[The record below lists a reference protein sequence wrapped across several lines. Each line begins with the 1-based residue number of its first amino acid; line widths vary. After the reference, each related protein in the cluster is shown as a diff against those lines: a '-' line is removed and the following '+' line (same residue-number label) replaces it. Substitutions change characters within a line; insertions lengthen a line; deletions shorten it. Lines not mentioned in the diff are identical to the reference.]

1 MSFAAI
7 TALVA
12 IASSSTT
19 SEGLAMLDPPEQ
31 IEPAWEGQD
40 FSAEQS
46 MFEDDTPMVTGASRR
61 RQTLSEVPV
70 SVSII
75 TADQIR
81 VHGWNSLAEIL
92 GHVRGFYVAND
103 LNYDYVGV
111 RGFMR
116 PGDYNA
122 RVLLLIDGHAIND
135 PVYLATSIGREVVE
149 PTRIERIEIIRGPGS
164 ALYGGSALL
173 AVINVV
179 TRTGPDLR
187 SADGAGAGVSLSVD
201 ADSQGKGSTTIGFDR
216 WIGAKTRLALS
227 VAAFGG
233 LGQAY
238 SFPELGLDGPTARHS
253 DREGGLRMFS
263 RFEHGP
269 FSLQAGYTD
278 RNKQVPTAS
287 YDTLPG
293 EELATQ
299 DRHLYASGQVQ
310 LELAPNVGWSAQLAI
325 DNYYYYGVYPYAEAD
340 GGLLDDFANGTLLTL
355 ETSIVAEIQ
364 KNLVLNIGASAQ
376 RTFALDAWFQYRGST
391 APGRDFGYGVLGVFA
406 DAELR
411 VIPGLSV
418 FAGGR
423 IDFYETFG
431 AHASPRAAVVIEPWT
446 GTIFR
451 GSYGTAFRAPNTFEL
466 YYGDGTQ
473 ARGATNPNL
482 RPEVLEQFEGSAE
495 QTLFDGRAHVGVAV
509 FRFDMRDLIDGV
521 DAGSES
527 FVFANIGT
535 ARAVGGELW
544 ADARLPFLDAHV
556 EVSYSASLARDVST
570 GAQLSASP
578 LHMFSG
584 STDFSLGIEGLRFA
598 ASARYVGQRRAAD
611 GLALIPGALVIDT
624 AASWRNALPGLDLS
638 LGIKNTFDAA
648 AFVPGSLEHVEHQ
661 LPQEGISAWVRL
673 SSVF

>member
-1 MSFAAI
+1 MGFGAI
-7 TALVA
+7 STLIAL
-12 IASSSTT
+12 ASTSTPT
-19 SEGLAMLDPPEQ
+19 EGLAMADPPAQ
-31 IEPAWEGQD
+31 IDQVWDDVPD
-40 FSAEQS
+40 FGAEHAV
-46 MFEDDTPMVTGASRR
+46 FEEDAPMVTGASRR
-61 RQTLSEVPV
+61 RQTLAEVPV
-70 SVSII
+70 SLTII

-116 PGDYNA
+116 PGDYNS

-135 PVYLATSIGREVVE
+135 PVYLATSVGREVVE

-179 TRTGPDLR
+179 TRTGPDPR
-187 SADGAGAGVSLSVD
+187 SLEGAGVDLSVD
-201 ADSQGKGSTTIGFDR
+201 ADSRGKGSTTIGFDR
-216 WIGAKTRLALS
+216 WMGDKTRLSLS
-227 VAAFGG
+227 VAAFGAVG
-233 LGQAY
+233 GAY
-238 SFPELGLDGPTARHS
+238 DFPELGLGAPTARHN
-253 DREGGLRMFS
+253 DREGGLRVFS

-278 RNKQVPTAS
+278 RNKEVPTAAF
-287 YDTLPG
+287 DTVPG
-293 EELATQ
+293 AELVTR

-310 LELAPNVGWSAQLAI
+310 LELAPHVDWSAHLSV
-325 DNYYYYGVYPYAEAD
+325 DNYYYYGAYPYTAAD
-340 GGLLDDFANGTLLTL
+340 GGVLDDFANGTLVSL

-376 RTFALDAWFQYRGST
+376 RTFDLDAWYAYRGQT
-391 APGRDFGYGVLGVFA
+391 APQRDFGYGILGVFA

-423 IDFYETFG
+423 VDLYETFG

-446 GTIFR
+446 STIFR
-451 GSYGTAFRAPNTFEL
+451 ASYGTAFRAPNTYEL
-466 YYGDGTQ
+466 YYSDGTDGPST
-473 ARGATNPNL
+473 ANAKL

-495 QTLFDGRAHVGVAV
+495 QTLFDGRAHVGAAI
-509 FRFDMRDLIDGV
+509 FRFDMRDLIDLDSATV
-521 DAGSES
+521 
-527 FVFANIGT
+527 VYANIGI
-535 ARAVGGELW
+535 ARAFGGELW

-578 LHMFSG
+578 LHMMSG

-611 GLALIPGALVIDT
+611 GLELIPGAVIVDT
-624 AASWRNALPGLDLS
+624 AASWRDALPGLDVS
-638 LGIKNTFDAA
+638 LGLKNTFDAA
-648 AFVPGSLEHVEHQ
+648 AFVPAGVEHLERR